1 MDALAAHWRVN
12 NGRTNV
18 VWQNA
23 YLDQKNEFVIDR
35 MPYPLIQMNPQD
47 MADIKVRAGDL
58 VEIYNE
64 NGSTQAIVY
73 MRGKALRS
81 KLMIRL
87 RQLRAATITLGSG
100 IQARVQRSP
109 RTAPHSLRAFGL
121 PRRKWQAW
129 RRPDLIRERR
139 LREMR
144 PDRVGAILHIFI
156 DPVTKQEGNLPQKCG
171 PAEWMQTPDG

>member
-1 MDALAAHWRVN
+1 
-12 NGRTNV
+12 
-18 VWQNA
+18 
-23 YLDQKNEFVIDR
+23 
-35 MPYPLIQMNPQD
+35 
-47 MADIKVRAGDL
+47 
-58 VEIYNE
+58 
-64 NGSTQAIVY
+64 

-171 PAEWMQTPDG
+171 PAEWMQTPDGAKEQSHGCFRCLVPRYRGASYHDLRRDELRGNFFTAAPQRLRRLRRRAPASLSSRRR